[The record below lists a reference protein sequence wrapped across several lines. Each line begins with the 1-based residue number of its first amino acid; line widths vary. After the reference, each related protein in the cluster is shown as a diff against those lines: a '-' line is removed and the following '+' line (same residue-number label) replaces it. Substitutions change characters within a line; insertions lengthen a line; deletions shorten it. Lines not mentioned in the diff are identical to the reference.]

1 MKEEDDDRIQNTAEF
16 AFGVRTPRER
26 GGDLSHDDDVQYRTA
41 YEGSPHRLAE
51 RSYEDVR
58 PAYRLGHFAGQNPQY
73 QGQSFEAIEQ
83 EVQLGWAGDLRQRHG
98 EWNLV
103 RPFARDAYQRRLAS
117 VTERENANRALNSS
131 ENLSD
136 PVAQKN

>member
-1 MKEEDDDRIQNTAEF
+1 MKHDDDLPETTAEF
-16 AFGVRTPRER
+16 AFGARTHRER

-41 YEGSPHRLAE
+41 YEASPHRLIE

-58 PAYRLGHFAGQNPQY
+58 PAYRLGHFAGQNPEY
-73 QGQSFEAIEQ
+73 QGKSFETVEH
-83 EVQLGWAGDLRQRHG
+83 EVQRGWNGDLSARHG

-117 VTERENANRALNSS
+117 VSDRENANRVLNST

-136 PVAQKN
+136 PVSPPPD